1 MDREESRL
9 KLKQLKPP
17 PLGMAEE
24 MPNPNYRLLNLR
36 RDLERRNLSQL
47 KQLAKKQELGVKDA
61 AAIGSAQRRSTWIK
75 LLIRNAPQQ
84 QPQPEKPKPEKP
96 KPEVKKHKQP
106 AIKQRTVY
114 GLRRLPVIKTTVYS
128 YGGVKS

>member
-24 MPNPNYRLLNLR
+24 MSNPNYRLLNLR

-47 KQLAKKQELGVKDA
+47 KQLAKEQGLGIKDA
-61 AAIGSAQRRSTWIK
+61 AVIGSAQRRSTWIK

-84 QPQPEKPKPEKP
+84 QPQPEKPKPE
-96 KPEVKKHKQP
+96 VKKRKQP

-128 YGGVKS
+128 YGGDKS

>member
-1 MDREESRL
+1 MV
-9 KLKQLKPP
+9 
-17 PLGMAEE
+17 EE
-24 MPNPNYRLLNLR
+24 MSNPNYRLLSFR

-47 KQLAKKQELGVKDA
+47 KQLAKKQGLGVKDA
-61 AAIGSAQRRSTWIK
+61 AVIGSAQRRSTWIK

-84 QPQPEKPKPEKP
+84 QPQPEKPKPE
-96 KPEVKKHKQP
+96 VKKRKQP

-128 YGGVKS
+128 YGGDKS